1 MRSCGNICMLT
12 QGSTASASKP
22 AIRCWPYRNRVVRGA
37 AARFGRAA
45 NSMSVEWKFID
56 TNVLVYLFDADAP
69 EKRTRAQ
76 ELLRAERDCI
86 VLSIQVLG
94 EFYVTVT
101 RKFAESVSLETAAR
115 AVDAF
120 SRFRVQPVHPETVN
134 AAIRRSRYA
143 RLSYWD
149 SLIIEAALSAG
160 AGVLF
165 TEDLQHGQRIDDLQI
180 VDPFRGG
187 G

>member
-1 MRSCGNICMLT
+1 MLMRV
-12 QGSTASASKP
+12 SAADALKP
-22 AIRCWPYRNRVVRGA
+22 AIRYWLCRGRALPGVV
-37 AARFGRAA
+37 ARFGRAA
-45 NSMSVEWKFID
+45 IFMSVEWKFVD

-69 EKRTRAQ
+69 EKQTRAQ
-76 ELLRAERDCI
+76 ELLRKERDCI

-101 RKFAESVSLETAAR
+101 RKFAESMSLETAAR

-134 AAIRRSRYA
+134 AAIHRSRSM

-149 SLIIEAALSAG
+149 SLIVEAALSAG

-180 VDPFRGG
+180 VNPFRDGD
-187 G
+187 